1 MCVAT
6 GSYLLDHS
14 TSISEKSVRIPADIC
29 LTPPPEQRDE
39 AVRLGLSCS
48 GGVVGIYW
56 NTSLAAFRHTD
67 NITLHTSCL
76 NADDRLEE
84 VSGPLCVK
92 FSATILPTAPRTP
105 LSLWKVFSATDAGFA
120 GGESVGG
127 VSNNT
132 LCTFYGWYTDTRTGR
147 EETIPPAQCYM
158 DQPTDSKS
166 PMAIVSEL
174 SIYPWNKYWI

>member
-6 GSYLLDHS
+6 GSYLLDDNTS
-14 TSISEKSVRIPADIC
+14 TNDKFARIPADIC

-92 FSATILPTAPRTP
+92 CSATILPTVPRPHSRPSLSERCSLPLMLGFLVVSQWAESPVTLSVHSMAGTLTP
-105 LSLWKVFSATDAGFA
+105 GQAEKRPSLQHSATWT
-120 GGESVGG
+120 SPQT
-127 VSNNT
+127 VSH
-132 LCTFYGWYTDTRTGR
+132 
-147 EETIPPAQCYM
+147 
-158 DQPTDSKS
+158 
-166 PMAIVSEL
+166 
-174 SIYPWNKYWI
+174 PWP

>member
-6 GSYLLDHS
+6 GSYLLDHPAL
-14 TSISEKSVRIPADIC
+14 TSDRVVRIPTDIC

-56 NTSLAAFRHTD
+56 NTSLAAFTHTD

-76 NADDRLEE
+76 NSDDRLEE

-92 FSATILPTAPRTP
+92 CSATILPTEPRTP
-105 LSLWKVFSATDAGFA
+105 LSLWKVFSVADAGFA

-127 VSNNT
+127 VSSNT
-132 LCTFYGWYTDTRTGR
+132 LCTFYGWYTDARTSR

-158 DQPTDSKS
+158 DQPADSKS
-166 PMAIVSEL
+166 PMAI
-174 SIYPWNKYWI
+174 YM